1 MFLIGRPD
9 PTLKTNTLYHNTC
22 VCVQVEFGDFERPF
36 SAPGSAQTKSNQT
49 LKQVLDRFYPKHY
62 RRTTSEE
69 QLRYQNT
76 LKIGYDSIYTHFLI
90 SCMCIYLFSWR
101 SITDIVSVSYIILS

>member
-1 MFLIGRPD
+1 MFQARLYPKKQRSTTF
-9 PTLKTNTLYHNTC
+9 TLC

-62 RRTTSEE
+62 RRTTSDE

-76 LKIGYDSIYTHFLI
+76 LKTVSGYFIY
-90 SCMCIYLFSWR
+90 YLCF
-101 SITDIVSVSYIILS
+101 V